1 MKAHPTGVPMDTWG
15 PGVEH
20 WAAGDKFYA
29 VMVDDSANGALPN
42 FVTAQLREIGAF
54 SEIMDDRGNFDVR
67 VHTVLSRPTTLV
79 RCDEQGIAVD
89 ADLSTPAVEL
99 LTEFEFPAGTS
110 ARDAMI
116 AAGFD
121 VE

>member
-1 MKAHPTGVPMDTWG
+1 MDTWG

-20 WAAGDKFYA
+20 WSAGDGFYA
-29 VMVDDSANGALPN
+29 VMVDPGASGALPT
-42 FVTAQLREIGAF
+42 FVTAQLREVEAF
-54 SEIMDDRGNFDVR
+54 SDIVDARGNFDVR
-67 VHTVLSRPTTLV
+67 VHTVLARPTTVV
-79 RCDEQGIAVD
+79 RCDEQGVAVD
-89 ADLSTPAVEL
+89 ADLATPAVEL